1 MAPTMTDPADGIP
14 DLWGK
19 RGGAN
24 MTYSFPYSS
33 KQRSAVSF
41 AAIVR
46 L

>member
-14 DLWGK
+14 DLWGE
-19 RGGAN
+19 RGSK
-24 MTYSFPYSS
+24 MTNSFPYSS

-41 AAIVR
+41 AAVVQ